1 MIRSTI
7 VFLLFVFGIFF
18 AGLYAAYDEIDP
30 CRALAVENTRHSP
43 LPDAIARAW
52 NKIGARHENRLSCTR
67 SLVLSWRQR
76 IVP

>member
-30 CRALAVENTRHSP
+30 CRALAVENARRSP
-43 LPDAIARAW
+43 LPTAIAEAW
-52 NKIGARHENRLSCTR
+52 NKIGTSHQNRLSCTR
-67 SLVLSWRQR
+67 SLILSWRER
-76 IVP
+76 AMP